1 MTLHLF
7 DVVHMVLSPYNEVNS
22 TVSDLYRC
30 VSRMYTRITRLMSS
44 GGGKNCRSNYI
55 SKLNIKLLCCFI
67 SIFLVFFLIEFNTPM
82 HSDDYSYGLMGFDLT
97 KHFRHYVGWSGR
109 VVADFVSPIIL
120 TFHFSQLVVA
130 LIISFISTSLIYL
143 IVAIGSALFDSKVT
157 SSKLLILTSIY
168 WVSNPNLGQ
177 INFWVVG
184 ASNYLVTTTF
194 VAWLLYSLLKH
205 KSDNRIRH
213 LPYIFLLSLISGCT
227 NENVCL
233 TLIYVLVSIVCYY
246 KWKKIKFNK
255 GVFVIAFCG
264 VVAGALILLLS
275 PGNYARL
282 HCGAFDDWVK
292 LTLFQK
298 IENHLNRMLDYF
310 VFLKF
315 ALIFYVIQ
323 LLILVINKS
332 YSLLLASLFFFS
344 SSIVAILVMVA
355 APGISI
361 VPRAYSGIFFFLL
374 LAVAVGLDVNIK
386 ANIVKFCFLGTV
398 LFFQVLFIISFIF
411 MYVSYKSAYIQGNI
425 RNLEITYE
433 KTLYGN
439 SAEVEIPQYYFI
451 KLLKGT
457 DAFDLFHSVAQSDWF
472 SVKKTSLVPVIYDY
486 SIIQTG
492 RELPFINKSKI
503 NITKVFYKHHFPT
516 KQSTIM
522 IESSEPLPKQLHVQ
536 YYKERKDSP
545 SDLYLFC
552 PIKLLD
558 KYYMGIS
565 GQFKNVEVL
574 LIDK

>member
-1 MTLHLF
+1 MKIGLIRKL
-7 DVVHMVLSPYNEVNS
+7 
-22 TVSDLYRC
+22 
-30 VSRMYTRITRLMSS
+30 S
-44 GGGKNCRSNYI
+44 GGGNSF
-55 SKLNIKLLCCFI
+55 SKVILNIDVKSLCTFI
-67 SIFLVFFLIEFNTPM
+67 LIFLFFFLIEFNTPM

-109 VVADFVSPIIL
+109 VIADFVSPIIL
-120 TFHFSQLVVA
+120 SFHFSQLVVA
-130 LIISFISTSLIYL
+130 LLISFVSTSLIYL
-143 IVAIGSALFDSKVT
+143 IVAIGSTLFDSNVT

-194 VAWLLYSLLKH
+194 VAWLLYLLLKH
-205 KSDNRIRH
+205 KSENRIRH

-233 TLIYVLVSIVCYY
+233 TLIYVLISIVCYL

-255 GVFVIAFCG
+255 WVFVIAFCG

-298 IENHLNRMLDYF
+298 VENHLNRMLDYF

-315 ALIFYVIQ
+315 ALVFYVIQ

-332 YSLLLASLFFFS
+332 YSLLLTSLFFFS
-344 SSIVAILVMVA
+344 SSIFAILVLVG

-361 VPRAYSGIFFFLL
+361 APRAYSGIFFFLL
-374 LAVAVGLDVNIK
+374 LAVSVCLNANIK
-386 ANIVKFCFLGTV
+386 GKIVNFCFLSSV
-398 LFFQVLFIISFIF
+398 LTYHILFITSFIC
-411 MYVSYKSAYIQGNI
+411 MYVSYKSANIQGEI

-433 KTLYGN
+433 KTLDGP
-439 SAEVEIPQYYFI
+439 SAELTIPEYYFI
-451 KLLKGT
+451 KLFKEP
-457 DAFDLFHSVAQSDWF
+457 DAFDMYHSAAQADWF
-472 SVKKTSLVPVIYDY
+472 RVKKISPVPVIYDY
-486 SIIQTG
+486 SIMRTG
-492 RELPFINKSKI
+492 KELPFINKSNI
-503 NITKVFYKHHFPT
+503 NITRVYYKHHFPT

-522 IESSEPLPKQLHVQ
+522 IESSEPLPRQLHVQ
-536 YYKERKDSP
+536 YYKERNDTP

-552 PIKLLD
+552 PIMLLD
-558 KYYMGIS
+558 KYYIGMS

-574 LIDK
+574 LINN